1 MSFQYRNPIT
11 SVQLTG
17 PDSVASNVTYGT
29 NFSVLSIGGYMEVWN
44 IDDLNFY
51 SAGTG
56 TIQSTA
62 NTIPIQFVN
71 STPKQIIL
79 NKDGI
84 SSGRRR
90 LGMLVYVYE
99 TDTVYQYVIPNY
111 ETLYNN
117 ASAVTVSSNYS
128 ISVFGTTTEG
138 LNFINAWLDSSVE
151 GYSGATRDT
160 ARWKIFW
167 GTDWQV
173 TSGTYT
179 LSSATI
185 SLNTNSGSPITIT
198 GVTNL
203 YNSNGT
209 LLGERSVN
217 LSGNSL
223 TFSGGQTIFSGN
235 SPIKLSGVSA
245 SSTVVGSK
253 YLTLEDD
260 GTVTFQTTT
269 VSSSYQIQI
278 PASTTNIR
286 LFSTPAGVESFVSFT
301 GVSGTSVVRN
311 SVSGLTF
318 SSATI
323 YNSDGVLFSN
333 RIVGLNSNTLRF
345 SGGQT
350 TFSNSVSAVTISAV
364 TDPLIVKGVQQGSSD
379 VKYLTIDDDGI
390 VHHQADVKVTGG
402 TYSNGTITF
411 TNNLGQTFNVTGL
424 FTGST
429 DVFVTG
435 ATYSNNTF
443 TFRNNTGGTFSVLF
457 NTLTGLTVNGSLSA
471 TTISATTISAT
482 TYQNLPTDIRVTGGT
497 YSNGVATFTNN
508 TGGTFNVSGF
518 FTGGTDVFVTGAT
531 YSNNT
536 FTYTN
541 NTGGT
546 FSVIFNTVTGL
557 TVNGGLSANTI
568 SATTY
573 LNLPSDVNVTGAT
586 YSNNTFTF
594 TNSTGGSFSVLFN
607 TVTGLTVNGGLTAN
621 TISATTYLNLPTDVN
636 VTGATYSSNTFTFTN
651 STGGSFSVL
660 FNTVTGLTANT
671 ISATT
676 YQNLPTD
683 ITITGATYS
692 SNTFTFTNNTGGTF
706 GVSFNSVTG
715 LTVNGGLTANTIS
728 ATTYL
733 NLPSQNSENYTLSV
747 DQSSTTIRLSGSSGT
762 TSVVNIS
769 GSSGVTVSRV
779 SSSGLTIS
787 AKTIYTED
795 GVLSSNRTIN
805 QDGKTI
811 SFVGPNSG
819 FTISAQTQD
828 PLILKNVVQGD
839 NNTKYLT
846 IDDNGVIRHQIDVRV
861 TGATYQ
867 DGELI
872 FTNNSGGTFSVLLF
886 PTPTNSPTPTIT
898 PTNTVTPTVTRTMT
912 PTPSITPSIT
922 PTITPTTTIT
932 PTPTITPTLTRT
944 PTVTPSITPSTSEPL
959 RPAVI
964 FVETVNDNQN
974 NAGDLYR
981 WMSDGGFSTW
991 VTFSNNGVTTT
1002 GFNDA
1007 AANRYMDWSG
1017 FTNNRGNGSTAY
1029 TSTISQSSS
1038 GTDSQG
1044 NANTIYVFQTVK
1056 FPQNNIYNGNA
1067 ATYVAFVPT
1076 RRMNNDAVQY
1086 TKLGYGI
1093 GSASNAVTNQ
1103 TDVVSGYNSVLIN
1116 YTGNTWTQGNYRA
1129 YLTTSLLSISD
1140 QFNNDVY
1147 ARGGAVA

>member
-71 STPKQIIL
+71 STPRQIIL

-151 GYSGATRDT
+151 GYSGATRET

-203 YNSNGT
+203 YNSNGSI
-209 LLGERSVN
+209 LGDRSVN
-217 LSGNSL
+217 LSGYNL

-245 SSTVVGSK
+245 SSTIVGSK

-269 VSSSYQIQI
+269 VSSSYQIQV
-278 PASTTNIR
+278 PASSTNIR

-333 RIVGLNSNTLRF
+333 RIVGLNNNTLTF

-350 TFSNSVSAVTISAV
+350 TFSNSSSAVTISAI

-379 VKYLTIDDDGI
+379 TKYLTIDDNGI
-390 VHHQADVKVTGG
+390 VHHQVDVKVTGG
-402 TYSNGTITF
+402 SYSNGVITF
-411 TNNLGQTFNVTGL
+411 TNNLGQTFTVIGFYTGN
-424 FTGST
+424 T

-435 ATYSNNTF
+435 ATYSSNTF
-443 TFRNNTGGTFSVLF
+443 TYRNNTGGTFSVLF
-457 NTLTGLTVNGSLSA
+457 NTVTGLTVNGTLSA
-471 TTISATTISAT
+471 TTVSAT
-482 TYQNLPTDIRVTGGT
+482 TYLNLPTDIRVTGGT
-497 YSNGVATFTNN
+497 YSNGIATFTNN
-508 TGGTFNVSGF
+508 TGGTFNVAGF

-541 NTGGT
+541 NTGG
-546 FSVIFNTVTGL
+546 SFN
-557 TVNGGLSANTI
+557 
-568 SATTY
+568 
-573 LNLPSDVNVTGAT
+573 
-586 YSNNTFTF
+586 
-594 TNSTGGSFSVLFN
+594 VLFN
-607 TVTGLTVNGGLTAN
+607 TVTGLTVNG
-621 TISATTYLNLPTDVN
+621 NL
-636 VTGATYSSNTFTFTN
+636 
-651 STGGSFSVL
+651 
-660 FNTVTGLTANT
+660 TVTGNTNVRAITGTSAT
-671 ISATT
+671 ISGSG
-676 YQNLPTD
+676 QN
-683 ITITGATYS
+683 I
-692 SNTFTFTNNTGGTF
+692 
-706 GVSFNSVTG
+706 
-715 LTVNGGLTANTIS
+715 LTVIG
-728 ATTYL
+728 
-733 NLPSQNSENYTLSV
+733 
-747 DQSSTTIRLSGSSGT
+747 SGT
-762 TSVVNIS
+762 TSPLFTVQ
-769 GSSGVTVSRV
+769 GSSGELFSVTDSLTGSLFSVNDI
-779 SSSGLTIS
+779 SGLPIVEVFSDNTILMGNYLAPALNTTAKISLTAGTNSIYSIPTSAYTGAFVDYTVINSGNTSARAGNIMTIWNSGSTEYTEVSTNDIGSTTGITFSTALVGSNAIIS
-787 AKTIYTED
+787 A
-795 GVLSSNRTIN
+795 
-805 QDGKTI
+805 
-811 SFVGPNSG
+811 
-819 FTISAQTQD
+819 SA
-828 PLILKNVVQGD
+828 
-839 NNTKYLT
+839 
-846 IDDNGVIRHQIDVRV
+846 
-861 TGATYQ
+861 
-867 DGELI
+867 
-872 FTNNSGGTFSVLLF
+872 
-886 PTPTNSPTPTIT
+886 
-898 PTNTVTPTVTRTMT
+898 
-912 PTPSITPSIT
+912 
-922 PTITPTTTIT
+922 
-932 PTPTITPTLTRT
+932 
-944 PTVTPSITPSTSEPL
+944 
-959 RPAVI
+959 
-964 FVETVNDNQN
+964 
-974 NAGDLYR
+974 
-981 WMSDGGFSTW
+981 
-991 VTFSNNGVTTT
+991 TTT
-1002 GFNDA
+1002 G
-1007 AANRYMDWSG
+1007 W
-1017 FTNNRGNGSTAY
+1017 TLK
-1029 TSTISQSSS
+1029 TI
-1038 GTDSQG
+1038 
-1044 NANTIYVFQTVK
+1044 I
-1056 FPQNNIYNGNA
+1056 
-1067 ATYVAFVPT
+1067 
-1076 RRMNNDAVQY
+1076 
-1086 TKLGYGI
+1086 
-1093 GSASNAVTNQ
+1093 
-1103 TDVVSGYNSVLIN
+1103 
-1116 YTGNTWTQGNYRA
+1116 RA
-1129 YLTTSLLSISD
+1129 I
-1140 QFNNDVY
+1140 
-1147 ARGGAVA
+1147 